1 MGKRRKQEYKDERKH
16 LLSGICRWGAR
27 VCDTRDR
34 IWELKKFSIL
44 MVFCSL
50 ADPMNLNKR
59 KIHLRWIPEGGR
71 SQALPLIA
79 TGRGKQEETYPASPT
94 GAKNIFSLPTIAPA
108 NMKLTSQNS
117 LSSSGPLFKAAPPK
131 FFLFLYK
138 FLSLIYQICL
148 WFRHSLDIPNCSS
161 SSLPE

>member
-1 MGKRRKQEYKDERKH
+1 M
-16 LLSGICRWGAR
+16 
-27 VCDTRDR
+27 CDTRDR

-117 LSSSGPLFKAAPPK
+117 LSSSCSKQPLPNFSFFSINSSPLFTRFAYGFAIAYTFQIAALL
-131 FFLFLYK
+131 LFLNK
-138 FLSLIYQICL
+138 
-148 WFRHSLDIPNCSS
+148 
-161 SSLPE
+161 